1 MHPQSLEANHIE
13 TGETVVVAGVT
24 RLSGSP
30 FRPIHNPL
38 PTMTTT
44 NILGPSKWAT
54 YMTDIYRSRKSP
66 QPLGTVLFEEIEAR
80 AQDTLNRYHGKAQYD
95 G

>member
-1 MHPQSLEANHIE
+1 
-13 TGETVVVAGVT
+13 
-24 RLSGSP
+24 
-30 FRPIHNPL
+30 
-38 PTMTTT
+38 MTTA